1 MVSKLLQQDGG
12 YPTTILRKAA
22 MLFSS
27 RKSETPNVTAY
38 LSVVGHL
45 QFSSGM
51 DDPNIPEIPRVE
63 LVVRGFKGCRGPAYE
78 ATTPKYS
85 RYPTKDP

>member
-1 MVSKLLQQDGG
+1 MAFLMQEVWDTKH
-12 YPTTILRKAA
+12 
-22 MLFSS
+22 
-27 RKSETPNVTAY
+27 N
-38 LSVVGHL
+38 SVVGHL

-85 RYPTKDP
+85 RYPTKDPWQMEEVQSGISTNVLFASMHLCV